1 MPAGLPLTL
10 PTAYTAAVGRYNTA
24 SLEFEKRKDEYN
36 ALAAFIRSSPSLLS
50 QTDIN
55 QEKQSFERPYQI
67 PVIKRVAI
75 NLVDGRIC
83 DLDGQE
89 ASTDMV
95 VITFTVKGFRIK
107 VPTEMLDQNYIKY
120 VDLLSNLLYNAWHAW
135 YQFMEINS
143 INYLESSKTTSL
155 VAEPN
160 YFTQDGAAYVGT
172 IGMPFY
178 SAVRYVSSRNLLSA
192 NGQLLDVMSGA
203 GMVTRYQMGAY
214 GANNSVNQAMFVG
227 GADPYPSNFLTP
239 DAGFQETHYLFP
251 VGAVGIYHW
260 LSPNAANRHVH
271 IQQQD
276 YWWSEKD
283 PMFGYFNASVHFQAK
298 CVEKTIGYSGAA
310 EPTYYDIYEYTIDSS
325 FNKSYTSVAGESP
338 IIKYNLAPPATV

>member
-24 SLEFEKRKDEYN
+24 SLEFEQRKDEYN

-95 VITFTVKGFRIK
+95 VITFTTKGFRVK
-107 VPTEMLDQNYIKY
+107 VPTEMLDQNYVRY
-120 VDLLSNLLYNAWHAW
+120 VDLLSDLMYHAWHAW
-135 YQFMEINS
+135 YAFMEINCV
-143 INYLESSKTTSL
+143 NYLEANKSTSL

-160 YFTQDGAAYVGT
+160 FFTQDSAAYVGV
-172 IGMPFY
+172 IGMDFY
-178 SAVRYVSSRNLLSA
+178 SAYRYVTGRNLLSA
-192 NGQLLDVMSGA
+192 NGKLLDVMSGA
-203 GMVTRYQMGAY
+203 SMVTRYRMGAN
-214 GANNSVNQAMFVG
+214 GANNAVNQAMFVG

-239 DAGFQETHYLFP
+239 DSGYQETHYLFP

-260 LSPNAANRHVH
+260 LTPNARNRKV
-271 IQQQD
+271 QVAGQD
-276 YWWSEKD
+276 FWWSEKD
-283 PMFGYFNASVHFQAK
+283 PMFGYFNASVHYQSK
-298 CVEKTIGYSGAA
+298 CQEKTIGTGGAT
-310 EPTYYDIYEYTIDSS
+310 EPVYYDIYEYTIDPSLQ
-325 FNKSYTSVAGESP
+325 KSYTSVVGESP
-338 IIKYNLAPPATV
+338 IIKYNLAPAVI